1 MLDCLSQSI
10 CQHTKMRQIFNG
22 VTRSA
27 AQLLVVQV
35 LRKTPLLNLRSLQ
48 LDHCW
53 ENSLR
58 ASNPLPLPRGLL
70 APPTFHFRGN
80 WGYDVQHQRVTSW
93 WREHN
98 YVGNKSF
105 DAIELSLSVDKLKC
119 ANYSILI
126 PESTIASFATN
137 PVACPQEVGFQYN
150 YVQLSMSNWLQNI
163 DWRPWNI
170 YIFWRKKRPLDI
182 CSMIKDQLVVEGIQ
196 EGATRKPSSMRGK
209 DPHKD

>member
-1 MLDCLSQSI
+1 MFDCLSQSI
-10 CQHTKMRQIFNG
+10 CQHTKTRQIFNG

-58 ASNPLPLPRGLL
+58 ASNPLPLPPRGLL

-98 YVGNKSF
+98 YFGNKSF
-105 DAIELSLSVDKLKC
+105 DSIELSLSVDKLKC

-126 PESTIASFATN
+126 PEGTIASFAAN
-137 PVACPQEVGFQYN
+137 PVASPQGVGFQYN
-150 YVQLSMSNWLQNI
+150 YVHVHLSPN
-163 DWRPWNI
+163 
-170 YIFWRKKRPLDI
+170 K
-182 CSMIKDQLVVEGIQ
+182 SMKTMEAFYFHLWW
-196 EGATRKPSSMRGK
+196 
-209 DPHKD
+209 